1 MKPWAGRAAQDV
13 VAWCKANLG
22 YRCWLCGRQIAEDDY
37 SVDHVLD
44 RKHYPH
50 LTWVKSNWQPAHGR
64 KHPEWGC
71 PGNYGRSGR
80 KRPIVRTWTAPGW

>member
-1 MKPWAGRAAQDV
+1 MKPWAGRAAQDA

-50 LTWVKSNWQPAHGR
+50 LTWVKSN
-64 KHPEWGC
+64 
-71 PGNYGRSGR
+71 
-80 KRPIVRTWTAPGW
+80 